1 MAKYA
6 KNQIGEDFYLK
17 RMGAMSLKLARVAHK
32 TTTTVQAQNVPGLV
46 PDDLPG
52 LVPDDDVESNDSLSE
67 TRPMPQS
74 DETDSFSD
82 NDHQYGNDA
91 LTGGADRLLNIQ
103 VGNRRQKRKFYHF
116 CTLLN

>member
-17 RMGAMSLKLARVAHK
+17 RMGAMSLRLARVAHK
-32 TTTTVQAQNVPGLV
+32 TTTTVKAQNVPGLV
-46 PDDLPG
+46 
-52 LVPDDDVESNDSLSE
+52 DSLSE
-67 TRPMPQS
+67 TRPMPES

-91 LTGGADRLLNIQ
+91 LTCEKQILSWLGQKLEWTNLN
-103 VGNRRQKRKFYHF
+103 
-116 CTLLN
+116 LS